1 MKIDQEK
8 IITAITTLI
17 GIATMLFGLSQ
28 QTANILTNAVAP
40 IVGGVMA
47 TVTVVTY
54 LVNLHKKKAAV
65 FEAMAYRQ
73 GVTDPNGVVRAPA
86 EIDKE
91 NERVLKVARS
101 AGMA

>member
-1 MKIDQEK
+1 MKVDQEK

-28 QTANILTNAVAP
+28 QTANVLTNAVAP

-54 LVNLHKKKAAV
+54 LINLHKKKTTV
-65 FEAMAYRQ
+65 FDAMAYRQ
-73 GVTDPNGVVRAPA
+73 GVIDPNGTPRQPA

-91 NERVLKVARS
+91 NERILNVAKAS
-101 AGMA
+101 GMR

>member
-8 IITAITTLI
+8 IITGITTLI

-28 QTANILTNAVAP
+28 ETASVLTGAVAP

-54 LVNLHKKKAAV
+54 LINLRKKKAAV

-91 NERVLKVARS
+91 NERILAVAKS
-101 AGMA
+101 VGMI

>member
-1 MKIDQEK
+1 MNQEK

-28 QTANILTNAVAP
+28 QTASILTNAVAP

-54 LVNLHKKKAAV
+54 LINLHKKKVAV
-65 FEAMAYRQ
+65 FDALAYRQ
-73 GVTDPNGVVRAPA
+73 CATEPNGSIRVPEA
-86 EIDKE
+86 IDKE
-91 NERVLKVARS
+91 NERVMAVARS
-101 AGMA
+101 TGMA